1 LARNPSVPKLYPKGR
16 AAEVKDCKT
25 HPSSRFGDTRPGP
38 EPVLK
43 FREKESPLPSRS
55 PIHRVGGKS
64 ALSGKPL
71 YRRRVKAQELSCGP
85 CVDKQFEIRLCICPD
100 AVAKR
105 SNCTGGTGIVMMSR
119 LSMWTRWVWNDN
131 RV

>member
-1 LARNPSVPKLYPKGR
+1 ARNPSVPKLYPKGR

-55 PIHRVGGKS
+55 AIHRVDGKS
-64 ALSGKPL
+64 ALSSKPL
-71 YRRRVKAQELSCGP
+71 YRRRMKTQELSYRP
-85 CVDKQFEIRLCICPD
+85 YVDKQFEIRLGNSPG
-100 AVAKR
+100 AMTKR
-105 SNCTGGTGIVMMSR
+105 AN
-119 LSMWTRWVWNDN
+119 
-131 RV
+131 